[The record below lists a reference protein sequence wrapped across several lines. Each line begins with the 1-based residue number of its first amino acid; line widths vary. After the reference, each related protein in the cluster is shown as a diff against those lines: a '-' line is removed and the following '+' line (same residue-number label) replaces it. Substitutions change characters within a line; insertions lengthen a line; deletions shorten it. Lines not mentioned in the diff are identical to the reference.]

1 MFASDLKKLRD
12 EQRTMVREMEHCFR
26 ARIEAAVELACHRLR
41 CDSNA
46 VGFYLDRKSIDG
58 VFTLSDDMTF
68 DQTVTR
74 IRTVVEAAKDYCTKY
89 KIVTDKP
96 DQTFAEE
103 MNRCW
108 RLTHSTIEDAAK

>member
-1 MFASDLKKLRD
+1 MYASDLKKLRD
-12 EQRTMVREMEHCFR
+12 EQRTMVHEMKCCFI
-26 ARIEAAVELACHRLR
+26 ARIEAAVELSCHRLR
-41 CDSNA
+41 RDSNA
-46 VGFYLDRKSIDG
+46 EGFYLDRKSIEG

-74 IRTVVEAAKDYCTKY
+74 ISTVVKAAKEYCTKY
-89 KIVTDKP
+89 KIVSDKP

-108 RLTHSTIEDAAK
+108 RLTHSTIEAAAK